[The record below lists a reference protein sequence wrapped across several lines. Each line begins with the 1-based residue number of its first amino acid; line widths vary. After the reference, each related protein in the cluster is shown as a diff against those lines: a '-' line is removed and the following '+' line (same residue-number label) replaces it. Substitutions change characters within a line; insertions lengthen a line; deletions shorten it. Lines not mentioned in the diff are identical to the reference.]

1 MEVNLIM
8 NMFWYCVCSEENGK
22 LPSASELV
30 YKTVAQWKEIIPSIK
45 AVDICESVVFVRIL
59 RFGIFWFGMGLLD
72 GAMDF

>member
-30 YKTVAQWKEIIPSIK
+30 YKTEKNEKKLFLQ
-45 AVDICESVVFVRIL
+45 
-59 RFGIFWFGMGLLD
+59 
-72 GAMDF
+72 